1 MGECRDGGGSGNRE
15 ESLFAIRAACL
26 FDGVNPVLVER
37 PVVLVDRGSVVAVE
51 SGAAVPAG
59 IDVVDLGQAT
69 LLPGLVDAHV
79 HLALDASDDSVGH
92 LTGAGDATVL
102 DRMRQAARTCLMAG
116 ITTVRD
122 LGDRDYLAL
131 RLRDETAA
139 DPAAGPHVLAAGP
152 PITPTGGHCWF
163 LGGQADGVA
172 GVRAAVRDHAER
184 GVDTIKII
192 ASGGYLTPGTHPHET
207 HYGVD
212 ELRAAVDEAHRHGLP
227 VTAHAH
233 AVTGIANVV
242 AAGIDMIEHG
252 TFLTAEGAHA
262 DPRLLGVMAE
272 RGIAVSSTVGD
283 LPGVSPPARIH
294 ANLAP
299 RLPAIR
305 RAFEQVLQS
314 GVTVVCSTDAGIGPT
329 KPHDVLPYGIADIIT
344 AGFTPFQ
351 ALRSATSVA
360 AQACGLAAAKGRIAP
375 GLDADLLA
383 VHGNPLTDIVALR
396 QVAAVYRG
404 GRRVR

>member
-1 MGECRDGGGSGNRE
+1 MAHRYGRKL
-15 ESLFAIRAACL
+15 LFAIRAARL
-26 FDGVNPVLVER
+26 FDGVGPALVER
-37 PVVLVDRGSVVAVE
+37 PVVLLDGGSVVAVE
-51 SGAAVPAG
+51 SDGAVPAG
-59 IDVVDLGQAT
+59 VDVVDLGETT

-79 HLALDASDDSVGH
+79 HLSLDASDDPVGH
-92 LTGAGDATVL
+92 LTDADDDTVL
-102 DRMRQAARTCLMAG
+102 RRMRQAARTCLMAG

-122 LGDRDYLAL
+122 LGDRDYLSL
-131 RLRDETAA
+131 RLRDEAAA

-163 LGGQADGVA
+163 LGGQADGIA

-184 GVDTIKII
+184 GVDVIKII
-192 ASGGYLTPGTHPHET
+192 ASGGYLTPTTQSHEA

-212 ELRAAVDEAHRHGLP
+212 ELRAAVDEAHRHGLL

-233 AVTGIANVV
+233 AATSIANVV

-252 TFLTAEGAHA
+252 SFLTAEGAHA
-262 DPRLLGVMAE
+262 DSRLLGAMAE
-272 RGIAVSSTVGD
+272 RGIAISATVGY
-283 LPGVSPPARIH
+283 LPGVSLPPQIL
-294 ANLAP
+294 ANLTA

-305 RAFEQVLQS
+305 RAFEQVLRS
-314 GVTVVCSTDAGIGPT
+314 GVTVVCSTDAGIGRA

-344 AGFTPFQ
+344 AGFTPIQ
-351 ALRSATSVA
+351 ALRSATSIA

-383 VHGNPLTDIVALR
+383 VHGNPLTDIAALCD
-396 QVAAVYRG
+396 VAAVYRV